1 MSENVRYPE
10 KCQIGHGH
18 FRTFSDVFG
27 HFQESFFAM
36 IQSNNQFKVTEFK
49 CTIHYTTIIIQNTSR
64 FYC

>member
-1 MSENVRYPE
+1 MSDIPKNV
-10 KCQIGHGH
+10 KSDMDIFGH

-49 CTIHYTTIIIQNTSR
+49 FTIHYTTIIIQNTSR